1 MPSQSVSG
9 YSERLELE
17 AWRQAAILMVALS
30 AFVFF
35 VQRFFGPIFFEVTFE
50 IFIFHV
56 PAFVITILY
65 LYFRTKLP
73 VQN

>member
-17 AWRQAAILMVALS
+17 AWRQAAILVVALS
-30 AFVFF
+30 AFVFLI
-35 VQRFFGPIFFEVTFE
+35 QRFFGPIFEVTFE

-56 PAFVITILY
+56 PAIAIAVLY
-65 LYFRTKLP
+65 LYFRKRLTVK
-73 VQN
+73 N